1 MKENFDSPVTQE
13 HSALEVGTN
22 VSIHNT
28 RNSAKSRQDKTE
40 LVVQKLLLR
49 QYCIKITVLL
59 GSGYIVEHN
68 HKFIKE
74 IPLSSNHSIIPSPLH
89 NHPETQNGP
98 DIQSEYISKEI
109 PN

>member
-1 MKENFDSPVTQE
+1 M
-13 HSALEVGTN
+13 
-22 VSIHNT
+22 
-28 RNSAKSRQDKTE
+28 
-40 LVVQKLLLR
+40 VVQKLLLR

-74 IPLSSNHSIIPSPLH
+74 IPLSSNHSITPSPLH

-109 PN
+109 PNETQKEPNVVHHDTPLINLPRALQRLANYNKPGLK